1 MFRVLGRNPAKA
13 EMKRRKSFGQSILE
27 GADEGASAK
36 GKKKPAAKEK
46 IRAGPKKN
54 PNPLP
59 GVAAEDAARG
69 KWPEVLAT
77 ETQDAQIGDSS

>member
-13 EMKRRKSFGQSILE
+13 EMKRRKLFGQSILE

-46 IRAGPKKN
+46 IRAGPKKKSKS
-54 PNPLP
+54 PLP

-69 KWPEVLAT
+69 KWSGVLAT
-77 ETQDAQIGDSS
+77 ETQDTQI